1 MSQFTAAKW
10 WQLLKEKM
18 QKDQNNKLGSDF
30 CSFFISL
37 HFVPTSSAPI
47 ECIFS
52 TFGFIWSKLRNR
64 LGAEQCKKLVKIYK
78 NSHNNQNEQDW

>member
-10 WQLLKEKM
+10 WQLLKEKV

-37 HFVPTSSAPI
+37 HSVPTSSVSI
-47 ECIFS
+47 ERIFS
-52 TFGFIWSKLRNR
+52 NFGFIWSKLRNR
-64 LGAEQCKKLVKIYK
+64 LGAEQCEKLVKIYK
-78 NSHNNQNEQDW
+78 NYHNNQNEHDW